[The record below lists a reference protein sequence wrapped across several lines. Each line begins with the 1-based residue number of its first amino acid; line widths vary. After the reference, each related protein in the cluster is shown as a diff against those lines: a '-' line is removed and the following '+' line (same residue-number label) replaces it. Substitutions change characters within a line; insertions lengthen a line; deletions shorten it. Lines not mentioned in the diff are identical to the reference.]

1 MVPSFLSPPRRQRL
15 RKMCGFHG
23 NGTNPF
29 NISAKM
35 PAMLDSIVVKIL
47 TKIGFHRQ
55 TPCHHVYNY
64 IHIYISLLTRGKM
77 VRRKANFS
85 PSPPKV
91 ASIFEIFIERK
102 SGEIGETSGVE

>member
-35 PAMLDSIVVKIL
+35 PAMLDSIVVKNL
-47 TKIGFHRQ
+47 GENRLSQ
-55 TPCHHVYNY
+55 TDTVSSC
-64 IHIYISLLTRGKM
+64 I
-77 VRRKANFS
+77 
-85 PSPPKV
+85 
-91 ASIFEIFIERK
+91 
-102 SGEIGETSGVE
+102 